1 MTPER
6 QIAWAAG
13 CTGALAAAFIVWL
26 ALTAAGWLVI
36 R

>member
-1 MTPER
+1 MTRDR

-13 CTGALAAAFIVWL
+13 CTGALTAALIVWL